1 MSKKFLNMFKVYEDE
16 IAILLWTVV
25 LLFIIRSAGT
35 LLNNFAETA
44 FLKRYGVEYLP
55 VVNMINAVITFFL
68 TGILTAFTGRMAA
81 TRLLSWVFI
90 LCGISITVM
99 RLAIPLG
106 YEIIYPMLFMMK
118 SQFEMLQAL
127 MFWNLANDLFNT
139 RQSKRLFPL
148 VTAGGVVG
156 MILGSFL
163 TPWVASV
170 FRMDNLLYVYL
181 ALTLAG
187 ALLVNAMTSRFPTL
201 VFADQKTGKAKG
213 RTPMIEEFKRVVPLI
228 KESTLFKIVLVLT
241 FMPNV
246 VIPIMN
252 YQFNYAIDNQFA
264 SEASMIHFFGYFR
277 GFLNIISLFIL
288 LFVGRIYGRWGIS
301 VALMF
306 HPFNYAIALLG
317 FLFRFDIF
325 SAMYAR
331 MSTNVIRTTINV
343 PSNAILMGLFPDS
356 YRAMIRPFL
365 RGTVVRIALFM
376 GSGLI
381 LISTH
386 YFHPRYLSLVALPF
400 VIAWAAAPFVLKST
414 YTRILMDL
422 MKTDM
427 FELKQFD
434 GRQLAQIFKGG
445 KIQETLVNAFLKAD
459 GKNAVWYA
467 TLLKYFGI
475 DDFDRLIL
483 EKLPSQDDSVTI
495 SLVNILSQGLEKDDM
510 RKLLALAH
518 PEKPEISIVAFSH
531 LIQCQNNCRIEA
543 LKKVSMEV
551 YLKDADSGVRGH
563 ALACLWPKDPEKCA
577 TLLNSWLISSRDEDQ
592 KAGAICAGFV
602 GDDGV
607 IPVLLNL
614 LYATPSPDLIANLL
628 VALSQLGTED
638 INDLLFPY
646 LTNADKKIRKAAIT
660 ALDIDSETAFRHGLQ
675 RVGDSDESI
684 RELAR
689 TRIREAGYQ
698 NNRIVVESLAIP
710 DRRLRKGLFELLEHL
725 DIKDGDV
732 YHFARKGLESC
743 YLYLAMGLNVA
754 SLASTPVRELVKTHL
769 FQKKELILEN
779 VIRVLVIH
787 DETGRMKT
795 AWKGIFSLDKKHNA
809 NAIELLGDLLD
820 RRLFDIMRPLL
831 ESPTPAVAVMEG
843 RFFVTIPKF
852 DTKGMDV
859 YNRLVLSEDW
869 VDVVMGLD
877 LSLDDPG
884 LLEPEEFWETHD
896 AFTSHHIIKEI
907 EMIKH
912 KKATDIKGEE
922 ESSKQEISLGE
933 KIMLLR
939 EIDIFSDLKVAEL
952 AAIAAVTEEVSYPPA
967 QQIFKQED
975 VGETVFMVISG
986 LVEVVRELS
995 PEDRVVL
1002 DTISRGGAFGE
1013 MALLDDSPRSATIQT
1028 VETSRF
1034 LTLHK
1039 QAFNETVMEY
1049 PRIALQICSIL
1060 SQRIRHLHG
1069 KIDQ

>member
-1 MSKKFLNMFKVYEDE
+1 MTNKFLNMFKVYEDE
-16 IAILLWTVV
+16 IALLLWTVV
-25 LLFIIRSAGT
+25 LLFIIRSGGT

-55 VVNMINAVITFFL
+55 IVNMINAVVTFFL

-81 TRLLSWVFI
+81 SRLLSWVFI
-90 LCGISITVM
+90 FCGISITVM

-106 YEIIYPMLFMMK
+106 YEIIYPVMFMMK

-127 MFWNLANDLFNT
+127 MFWNLANDLFNN

-163 TPWVASV
+163 TPWVASA
-170 FRMDNLLYVYL
+170 FRMDNLLYVYM
-181 ALTLAG
+181 ALTVAG
-187 ALLVNAMTSRFPTL
+187 AVLVNAMTSRFPTL
-201 VFADQKTGKAKG
+201 VFSDHKTGKAKG
-213 RTPMIEEFKRVVPLI
+213 RTPMIEEIKRVAPLI

-246 VIPIMN
+246 VIPIIN

-264 SEASMIHFFGYFR
+264 SESSMIHFFGYFR
-277 GFLNIISLFIL
+277 GVLNIISLFIL

-325 SAMYAR
+325 AAMYAR
-331 MSTNVIRTTINV
+331 MSTTVIRTTINV
-343 PSNAILMGLFPDS
+343 PANAILMGLFPDS

-365 RGTVVRIALFM
+365 RGTVVRIALFL

-386 YFHPRYLSLVALPF
+386 YFHPRYLTLVALPF
-400 VIAWAAAPFVLKST
+400 VLCWAAAPFVLKSA

-422 MKTDM
+422 MKSNM
-427 FELKQFD
+427 FELKKFD
-434 GRQLAQIFKGG
+434 SRQLAQIFKGG
-445 KIQETLVNAFLKAD
+445 KIQDALVNAFLNAE
-459 GKNAVWYA
+459 GKNIVWYA
-467 TLLKYFGI
+467 TLLKHFGI
-475 DDFDRLIL
+475 EDLDRLLL
-483 EKLPSQDDSVTI
+483 EKLPSQDESVKI
-495 SLVNILSQGLEKDDM
+495 SLVNLLSPDLEKGAMKQLLSQANPDN
-510 RKLLALAH
+510 
-518 PEKPEISIVAFSH
+518 PELSIVAFSH

-543 LKKVSMEV
+543 LDAISMDGF
-551 YLKDADSGVRGH
+551 LDSEDPGVRGH
-563 ALACLWPKDPEKCA
+563 ALACLWPKEPEKCA
-577 TLLNSWLISSRDEDQ
+577 SILNSWLASSREEDQ
-592 KAGAICAGFV
+592 RAGAICAGFM
-602 GDDGV
+602 GDDV
-607 IPVLLNL
+607 VTPVLLNL
-614 LYATPSPDLIANLL
+614 LYAAPSPDLVADLL
-628 VALSQLGTED
+628 VSLSRLRTEN
-638 INDLLFPY
+638 INDVLYPY
-646 LTNADKKIRKAAIT
+646 LTHENKKIRKAAVT
-660 ALDIDSETAFRHGLQ
+660 ALDINDETSFRHGLQ

-684 RELAR
+684 RELTAS
-689 TRIREAGYQ
+689 RIRDAEYQ
-698 NNRIVVESLAIP
+698 NNRIVVESLAVP
-710 DRRLRKGLFELLEHL
+710 NTRLRKGLFQLLEHL
-725 DIKDGDV
+725 DIKDGDI
-732 YHFARKGLESC
+732 YDFADKGLESC
-743 YLYLAMGLNVA
+743 YLYLAMALNVI
-754 SLASTPVRELVKTHL
+754 SLPPTPMRDLVKTHL
-769 FQKKELILEN
+769 LEKKELVLEN

-787 DETGRMKT
+787 DDTGRMKT
-795 AWKGIFSLDKKHNA
+795 AWKGIFSSNQKHNA

-820 RRLFDIMRPLL
+820 RRLFNTMRPLL

-843 RFFVTIPKF
+843 RPFVTIPEF
-852 DTKGMDV
+852 DTKGVDV

-877 LSLDDPG
+877 LSLDDPE
-884 LLEPEEFWETHD
+884 LQEPEAFWKTHD

-907 EMIKH
+907 EMITL
-912 KKATDIKGEE
+912 KKAKAVEKETDITG
-922 ESSKQEISLGE
+922 QEISLGE

-967 QQIFKQED
+967 HQVFKQED

-1039 QAFNETVMEY
+1039 RAFNETVMEY

>member
-1 MSKKFLNMFKVYEDE
+1 MFKVYEDE
-16 IAILLWTVV
+16 IALLLWTVA

-55 VVNMINAVITFFL
+55 VVNMINAVVTFFI
-68 TGILTAFTGRMAA
+68 TGVLTAFTGRMAA
-81 TRLLSWVFI
+81 TRLLSRVFI
-90 LCGISITVM
+90 ICGVCITLM

-106 YEIIYPMLFMMK
+106 FEIIYPVLFMMK

-127 MFWNLANDLFNT
+127 MFWNLANDLYNT

-163 TPWVASV
+163 TPWMASV

-181 ALTLAG
+181 ALTLSG
-187 ALLVNAMTSRFPTL
+187 AFLVNAMTSRFPTL
-201 VFADQKTGKAKG
+201 IFSDHKTGGAKG
-213 RTPMIEEFKRVVPLI
+213 RTPMIEEIKRVVPLI

-246 VIPIMN
+246 VIPILN
-252 YQFNYAIDNQFA
+252 YQFNYAIDSQFA
-264 SEASMIHFFGYFR
+264 SESGMIHFFGYFR

-325 SAMYAR
+325 AAMYAR
-331 MSTNVIRTTINV
+331 MSINVIRTTINV
-343 PSNAILMGLFPDS
+343 PANAILMGLFPDS
-356 YRAMIRPFL
+356 YRAMVRPFL
-365 RGTVVRIALFM
+365 RGTVVRAALFL

-386 YFHPRYLSLVALPF
+386 YFDLHPRYLTLVALPF
-400 VIAWAAAPFVLKST
+400 VIAWAAAPFVLKSA

-427 FELKQFD
+427 FEFKQFD
-434 GRQLAQIFKGG
+434 GKQLAQIFKGG
-445 KIQETLVNAFLKAD
+445 KIQEALINAFLKAD
-459 GKNAVWYA
+459 GKNTVWYA
-467 TLLKYFGI
+467 RLLKHFGI
-475 DDFDRLIL
+475 ENFDSLIL
-483 EKLPSQDDSVTI
+483 EKLPSQKESVQI
-495 SLVNILSQGLEKDDM
+495 ALVNMLSKELEQEAMKQ
-510 RKLLALAH
+510 LLGQAH
-518 PEKPEISIVAFSH
+518 PDAHGVSIAAFSH
-531 LIQCQNNCRIEA
+531 LIQCENHCRIDA
-543 LKKVSMEV
+543 LEKVPMEMF
-551 YLKDADSGVRGH
+551 LNSANAGVRGH
-563 ALACLWPKDPEKCA
+563 ALACLWPKEPEKCA
-577 TLLNSWLISSRDEDQ
+577 ATLNAWLASPEDDDQ
-592 KAGAICAGFV
+592 RAGAVCAGFV
-602 GDDGV
+602 GDDV
-607 IPVLLNL
+607 VTPMLLNL
-614 LYATPSPDLIANLL
+614 LYASPSPGLIADLL
-628 VALSQLGTED
+628 VSLSKLGMED
-638 INDLLFPY
+638 INDVIFPY
-646 LTNADKKIRKAAIT
+646 LIHGDKRIRKAAVT
-660 ALDIDSETAFRHGLQ
+660 ALDINDETAFGHALQ

-684 RELAR
+684 RELAAQ
-689 TRIREAGYQ
+689 RIRDAKYQ
-698 NNRIVVESLAIP
+698 NNRIVVESLAVP
-710 DRRLRKGLFELLEHL
+710 DTRLRKGLFELLEHL
-725 DIKDGDV
+725 DIKDGDI
-732 YHFARKGLESC
+732 YHFARKGLENC
-743 YLYLAMGLNVA
+743 YLYIAMGLNID
-754 SLASTPVRELVKTHL
+754 SLPTTPVRELVKTHL

-779 VIRVLVIH
+779 VIRVLVIR

-795 AWKGIFSLDKKHNA
+795 AWKGIFSLNQKHNA

-820 RRLFDIMRPLL
+820 RRLFDTMRPLL
-831 ESPTPAVAVMEG
+831 ESPTPEVAVMEG
-843 RFFVTIPKF
+843 RPFVTIPEF
-852 DTKGMDV
+852 DSKGV
-859 YNRLVLSEDW
+859 EVFHRLVLSKDW

-877 LSLDDPG
+877 LSLEDPE
-884 LLEPEEFWETHD
+884 LKEPVSFWETHD

-912 KKATDIKGEE
+912 KKAADVKEKKG
-922 ESSKQEISLGE
+922 SSRQEISLAE

-952 AAIAAVTEEVSYPPA
+952 AAIAAVTEEVSYPPDEKV
-967 QQIFKQED
+967 FKQND
-975 VGETVFMVISG
+975 VGDSVFMVISG

-995 PEDRVVL
+995 LEDRVVL
-1002 DTISRGGAFGE
+1002 DTINRGGAFGE

-1028 VETSRF
+1028 VEFSRF

>member
-1 MSKKFLNMFKVYEDE
+1 MTKKFLNIFKVYEDE
-16 IAILLWTVV
+16 IAILLWTVA

-90 LCGISITVM
+90 ICGVSITVM

-201 VFADQKTGKAKG
+201 VFTDQKTGKSKG
-213 RTPMIEEFKRVVPLI
+213 RTPMIEEFKRVIPLL

-246 VIPIMN
+246 VIPIIN

-277 GFLNIISLFIL
+277 GVLNIISLFIL

-325 SAMYAR
+325 AAMYAR
-331 MSTNVIRTTINV
+331 MSTNIIRTTINV

-365 RGTVVRIALFM
+365 RGTVVRVALFM

-400 VIAWAAAPFVLKST
+400 VIAWAAAPFVLKSA

-422 MKTDM
+422 MKSDM
-427 FELKQFD
+427 FELKHFD
-434 GRQLAQIFKGG
+434 GRQLSQIFKGG
-445 KIQETLVNAFLKAD
+445 KIQEALVSAFLKAD
-459 GKNAVWYA
+459 GKNTVWYA
-467 TLLKYFGI
+467 RLLKHFSI
-475 DDFDRLIL
+475 DNFDQLIL
-483 EKLPSQDDSVTI
+483 EKLPSQDDAVKI
-495 SLVNILSQGLEKDDM
+495 PLVDMLSQGLEKDAM
-510 RKLLALAH
+510 KKLMAQAH
-518 PEKPEISIVAFSH
+518 PEKHEISIVAFSH
-531 LIQCQNNCRIEA
+531 LIQCKNNCRIDA
-543 LKKVSMEV
+543 LEEVSMDA
-551 YLKDADSGVRGH
+551 YLKSSDSGVRGH
-563 ALACLWPKDPEKCA
+563 ALACLWPKEPKKCA
-577 TLLNSWLISSRDEDQ
+577 TILNSWLVSSLDDDQ
-592 KAGAICAGFV
+592 RAGAICAGFV
-602 GDDGV
+602 GDDVV

-614 LYATPSPDLIANLL
+614 LYAAPSPDLIANLL
-628 VALSQLGTED
+628 VSLSQLGTED

-646 LTNADKKIRKAAIT
+646 LTNEDKKIRKAAIT
-660 ALDIDSETAFRHGLQ
+660 ALDINSETAFRHGLQ

-684 RELAR
+684 RELAS
-689 TRIREAGYQ
+689 TRIREADYQ

-732 YHFARKGLESC
+732 YAFARKGLESC

-754 SLASTPVRELVKTHL
+754 SLPSTPVRELVKTHL

-795 AWKGIFSLDKKHNA
+795 AWKGISSSDKKHNA
-809 NAIELLGDLLD
+809 NATELLGDLLD
-820 RRLFDIMRPLL
+820 RRLFDTMRPLL

-843 RFFVTIPKF
+843 RPFATIPEF

-912 KKATDIKGEE
+912 KKTADIKGDKKT
-922 ESSKQEISLGE
+922 SGQEISLGE

-939 EIDIFSDLKVAEL
+939 EIDIFFDLKVAEL

-967 QQIFKQED
+967 QQVFKQED
-975 VGETVFMVISG
+975 VGNTVFMVISG

-1034 LTLHK
+1034 LILHK

-1049 PRIALQICSIL
+1049 PRIALQI
-1060 SQRIRHLHG
+1060 
-1069 KIDQ
+1069 

>member
-1 MSKKFLNMFKVYEDE
+1 MTKKFLNMFKVYEDE
-16 IAILLWTVV
+16 IALLLWTVA
-25 LLFIIRSAGT
+25 LLFIIRSGGT

-55 VVNMINAVITFFL
+55 VVNMVNAVITFFL

-90 LCGISITVM
+90 LCGISITGM

-106 YEIIYPMLFMMK
+106 YEIVYPVLFMMK
-118 SQFEMLQAL
+118 SQFEMFQAL

-181 ALTLAG
+181 GLTIAG
-187 ALLVNAMTSRFPTL
+187 AILVNAMTSRFPTL
-201 VFADQKTGKAKG
+201 VFTDQKTGASKG

-246 VIPIMN
+246 VIPIIN

-264 SEASMIHFFGYFR
+264 SESSMIHFFGYFR
-277 GFLNIISLFIL
+277 GVLNIISLFIL

-317 FLFRFDIF
+317 FLFRFDIVA
-325 SAMYAR
+325 AMYAR
-331 MSTNVIRTTINV
+331 MSTTVIRTTINV
-343 PSNAILMGLFPDS
+343 PANAILMGLFPDS

-365 RGTVVRIALFM
+365 RGTVVRCALFL

-386 YFHPRYLSLVALPF
+386 YFHPRYLTLVALPF
-400 VIAWAAAPFVLKST
+400 VIAWAAAPFILKSA

-422 MKTDM
+422 MKTDL

-445 KIQETLVNAFLKAD
+445 KIQEGLVNAFLKAD
-459 GKNAVWYA
+459 GRNTVWYA
-467 TLLKYFGI
+467 TLLKHFGI
-475 DDFDRLIL
+475 EDFDRLIL
-483 EKLPSQDDSVTI
+483 DKLPSQDEAVKI
-495 SLVNILSQGLEKDDM
+495 SLVKMLSQGLEKGAM
-510 RKLLALAH
+510 KKLLAQAH
-518 PEKPEISIVAFSH
+518 PEKPQLSIVAFSH
-531 LIQCQNNCRIEA
+531 LIQCRNHCRVEA
-543 LKKVSMEV
+543 LDEVSMEA
-551 YLKDADSGVRGH
+551 YLKNSDPGVRGH
-563 ALACLWPKDPEKCA
+563 ALACLWPKEPEKCA
-577 TLLNSWLISSRDEDQ
+577 GILNSWLASPHDEDQ
-592 KAGAICAGFV
+592 RAGVICAGFV
-602 GDDGV
+602 GEDIV
-607 IPVLLNL
+607 APVLLNL
-614 LYATPSPDLIANLL
+614 LYGSPSPDLIADLL
-628 VALSQLGTED
+628 VSLSRIGTED
-638 INDLLFPY
+638 VNDILFPY
-646 LTNADKKIRKAAIT
+646 LTNEDKKIRKAAIT
-660 ALDIDSETAFRHGLQ
+660 ALDINSETAFRHGLQ
-675 RVGDSDESI
+675 RLGDSDESI
-684 RELAR
+684 RDLAGR
-689 TRIREAGYQ
+689 RIRAADYQ

-710 DRRLRKGLFELLEHL
+710 DSRLRKGLFELLEHL

-732 YHFARKGLESC
+732 YHFAGKGLESC
-743 YLYLAMGLNVA
+743 YHYLAMGLNVA
-754 SLASTPVRELVKTHL
+754 SLPSTPVRELAKTHL
-769 FQKKELILEN
+769 LQKKELVLEN

-795 AWKGIFSLDKKHNA
+795 AWKGIFSSDKKHNA

-820 RRLFDIMRPLL
+820 RRLFDTMRPLL
-831 ESPTPAVAVMEG
+831 ESPTPAIAVMEG
-843 RFFVTIPKF
+843 RPFATIPDF
-852 DTKGMDV
+852 DEKGVDV

-869 VDVVMGLD
+869 VDVVIGLD

-884 LLEPEEFWETHD
+884 LLEPEGFWETHD

-912 KKATDIKGEE
+912 KKATAVKGEKE
-922 ESSKQEISLGE
+922 ISGQEISLAE

-952 AAIAAVTEEVSYPPA
+952 AAIAAVTEELSYPPA
-967 QQIFKQED
+967 QQVFKQED
-975 VGETVFMVISG
+975 VGDTMFMVISG

-995 PEDRVVL
+995 PDDRVVL
-1002 DTISRGGAFGE
+1002 DTIGRGGAFGE
-1013 MALLDDSPRSATIQT
+1013 MALLDDSLRSATIQT

-1034 LTLHK
+1034 LILHK

-1060 SQRIRHLHG
+1060 SQRIRHLHS